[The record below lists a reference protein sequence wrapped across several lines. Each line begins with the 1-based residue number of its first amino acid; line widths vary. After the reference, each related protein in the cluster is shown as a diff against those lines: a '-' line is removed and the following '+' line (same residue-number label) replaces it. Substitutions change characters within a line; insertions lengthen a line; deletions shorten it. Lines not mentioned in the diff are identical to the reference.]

1 MPLGNPVALSKRERE
16 VLRLLLVGHDAKSIA
31 RTLGLSVHTV
41 NDRLREARRK
51 LGVSSS
57 REAAR
62 RLAEMDGAD
71 PNSVVPK
78 EFGHAEVAPSPERT
92 DAPAVP
98 RSAQHRLAWFTG
110 GMLMMSLVIAVVA
123 LSTLVGGLNSTQA
136 PAPSVPSVSPPL
148 ETEASSAARK
158 WVDLLDASQ
167 WDASWRA
174 AAKVFQSSITSAQWE
189 ASNQSVR
196 EPLGRVS
203 SRILQSAVQTKTLPG
218 APAGDYQ
225 VLQFQTRFASKPEG
239 VETVVLSH
247 ENGSWRVSGYFIR

>member
-1 MPLGNPVALSKRERE
+1 MPPGNPIALSEREKE

-62 RLAEMDGAD
+62 RFVEIDGVG
-71 PNSVVPK
+71 PNSVAPK

-92 DAPAVP
+92 EAPAVP
-98 RSAQHRLAWFTG
+98 RSTQHHLAWFTG
-110 GMLMMSLVIAVVA
+110 GMLIMSLVIAVVA

-136 PAPSVPSVSPPL
+136 PAPSAPSISPPP

-158 WVDLLDASQ
+158 WVELLDANQ
-167 WDASWRA
+167 WGASWRA
-174 AAKVFQSSITSAQWE
+174 SAKAFQSSITPAQWK
-189 ASNQSVR
+189 ASSQSVR

-203 SRILQSAVQTKTLPG
+203 SRILQSVVPSKTLPG
-218 APAGDYQ
+218 APAGEYE
-225 VLQFQTRFASKPEG
+225 VVQFQTRFATKPDG
-239 VETVVLSH
+239 TETVVLSR
-247 ENGSWRVSGYFIR
+247 EDGRWRVSGYFIR